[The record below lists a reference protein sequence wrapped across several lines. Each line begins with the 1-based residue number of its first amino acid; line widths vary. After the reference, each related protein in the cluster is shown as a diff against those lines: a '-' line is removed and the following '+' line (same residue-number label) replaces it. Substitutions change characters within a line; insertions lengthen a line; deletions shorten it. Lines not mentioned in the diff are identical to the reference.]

1 MNNALKGYLYAA
13 VAAAAYGTN
22 PAFAVPLYD
31 EGMNA
36 NSVLLFRYFLGL
48 PLLAIL
54 MKQRGLGFSLQK
66 NPILPLAILGIL
78 M

>member
-22 PAFAVPLYD
+22 PAFAVALYD

-48 PLLAIL
+48 PLLALL
-54 MKQRGLGFSLQK
+54 M
-66 NPILPLAILGIL
+66 
-78 M
+78 